1 MGLVRNG
8 SKATSFV
15 KIDKIINLMVNELNN
30 DEELKR
36 YLLFLTKQP
45 LENYSVDNNGTKI
58 YQYDIPKDLTKEN
71 KYCISKPNSS
81 NPQYRTSPRLIVP
94 YLYEE
99 NKITSE
105 NPMMFIHNSSYSCND
120 LVSSNIYGIDIL
132 VPSDYIKI
140 QSDGE
145 NYYENRLHKIMERIA
160 DIFDDTYTDKET
172 SKEIGDLKF
181 ELIGVVYEERV
192 GKSNDITIS
201 TINIRTTVIN
211 TRMNNGGK
219 F

>member
-1 MGLVRNG
+1 MGLVRYN
-8 SKATSFV
+8 SKSTVFT
-15 KIDKIINLMVNELNN
+15 KIDKIVNLMVNELNN

-45 LENYSVDNNGTKI
+45 LENYSIDNNGTKI

-81 NPQYRTSPRLIVP
+81 NPKYRTSPRVIIP

-99 NKITSE
+99 EKVTSE
-105 NPMMFIHNSSYSCND
+105 NPMMFVHNSSYSCND
-120 LVSSNIYGIDIL
+120 LVDSNVYSIDIL
-132 VPSDYIKI
+132 VPSDYIEI
-140 QSDGE
+140 QANGE
-145 NYYENRLHKIMERIA
+145 NYYENRLHKIMERVA

-181 ELIGVVYEERV
+181 ELIGVVYEERI

-201 TINIRTTVIN
+201 TINIRTSVIN